1 MNTRFKDP
9 QPAAS
14 APIKPVQL
22 QVNNSGAWKTVV
34 SFDAADEAQ
43 IRRIERAA
51 EALHLVDAG
60 STFRIVTKE
69 HPKQVLMHLDNHQW
83 RVA

>member
-9 QPAAS
+9 QPAAP

-34 SFDAADEAQ
+34 YFDAADESQ
-43 IRRIERAA
+43 TRRIERAA
-51 EALHLVDAG
+51 ESLHQVDAR

-69 HPKQVLMHLDNHQW
+69 HPQQVLMHLDNQQW